1 MDTKNYDYTEL
12 IDMDCKNQTAK
23 LLENYFHR
31 MRNEEYNSIVAVE
44 EETYS
49 EQPFFEF
56 AEHINEKENQDIV
69 NRTVQYVKQFIL
81 NVAMGNDFNVEV
93 FKTYLYNLD
102 PFFDKAL
109 AFNIATFLNEKD
121 VFASEFDFE
130 TAWMSCGINIQ
141 KQSTQE
147 TYSKEDAPVDTSKLT
162 IGMTVKNYKVLCDL
176 LGQEIK
182 DGKSKKYQLEN
193 FKRYFEWEKAGQKF
207 IIMDIYDTP
216 LEKEDLRKL
225 GNNSIY
231 TQAIEVILLQ
241 YLSHQDGY
249 TRTLTKK
256 KWWELLSITNHKYGR
271 MTEKELL
278 QLDKILTSFE
288 IRHFYQR
295 CNKKL
300 EQILF
305 SALNNLKNRKL
316 INYQIQTVIV
326 TTDEE
331 TGKDKYFLATFNLPN
346 VIDSQAFVRELVT
359 NKKAERAIQAMTIDR
374 IRGGSSLAKYKY
386 RN

>member
-1 MDTKNYDYTEL
+1 MDTKKIDYTDL
-12 IDMDCKNQTAK
+12 IDFDCKNQTAK

-31 MRNEEYNSIVAVE
+31 MRDEEYDSVV
-44 EETYS
+44 TV
-49 EQPFFEF
+49 
-56 AEHINEKENQDIV
+56 EKEIYSKPFSEYIEYINTKENMDII
-69 NRTVQYVKQFIL
+69 NKIVQYVKQFIL
-81 NVAMGNDFNVEV
+81 NVPIGNDFDIEE
-93 FKTYLYNLD
+93 FKRYLYSLD
-102 PFFDKAL
+102 AVVDKIL
-109 AFNIATFLNEKD
+109 AFNIATLLNEKD

-130 TAWMSCGINIQ
+130 TAWMSCGINLQ
-141 KQSTQE
+141 KQSVQE
-147 TYSKEDAPVDTSKLT
+147 SDSKEDTPVDTSKLV
-162 IGMTVKNYKVLCDL
+162 IGKTVKNYKVLCEL
-176 LGQEIK
+176 LGQEVK
-182 DGKSKKYQLEN
+182 DGKAKKYQLEN

-207 IIMDIYDTP
+207 TIMDIYDTP

-231 TQAIEVILLQ
+231 TQAIEIILLQ
-241 YLSHQDGY
+241 YLSRQDGY

-256 KWWELLSITNHKYGR
+256 KWWELLGITNHKYGR

-305 SALNNLKNRKL
+305 SSLNNLKNRKL

-331 TGKDKYFLATFNLPN
+331 TGKDKYFLATDDNLKSILE
-346 VIDSQAFVRELVT
+346 VERYVLHVR
-359 NKKAERAIQAMTIDR
+359 KFIF
-374 IRGGSSLAKYKY
+374 
-386 RN
+386 

>member
-147 TYSKEDAPVDTSKLT
+147 TDSKEDAPVDTSKLT

-316 INYQIQTVIV
+316 IIYQIQTVIV